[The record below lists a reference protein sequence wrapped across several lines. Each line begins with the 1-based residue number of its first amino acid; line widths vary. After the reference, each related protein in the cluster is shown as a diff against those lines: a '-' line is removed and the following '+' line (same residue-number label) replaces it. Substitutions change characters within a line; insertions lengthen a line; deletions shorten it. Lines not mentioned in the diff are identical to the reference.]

1 MRAKYARRH
10 NAFGW
15 WLLLVSSTLGLL
27 LELLHGFKVQAYLA
41 VSNETRRLMWT
52 LAHAH
57 GVLIALVNLV
67 FAISLETGGVSPR
80 HVSTISVALIAAG
93 ILIPGGFLLA
103 GVAFYEG
110 DPGVGVVLVPVG
122 AVMLL
127 AALFSLARHAG
138 SSD

>member
-15 WLLLVSSTLGLL
+15 WMLFVFSTLGLL
-27 LELLHGFKVQAYLA
+27 LELLHGFKVHAYLA
-41 VSNETRRLMWT
+41 VSHETRRLMWT

-57 GVLIALVNLV
+57 GVLIALVNLM
-67 FAISLETGGVSPR
+67 FAVSLETGGVPPR
-80 HVSTISVALIAAG
+80 HVSTISVALLAAS

-103 GVAFYEG
+103 GFAFYEG
-110 DPGVGVVLVPVG
+110 DPGVGVVFVPVG

-127 AALFSLARHAG
+127 AALYSIARHAG
-138 SSD
+138 SPD

>member
-1 MRAKYARRH
+1 MDRRRRGRRHSDGWLVGVCSSVRRGADRLAHVHEGRGSHPEPVLRGLPPTRRLCEEGQMRAKYARRH

-15 WLLLVSSTLGLL
+15 WLLFVSSTLGLL

-67 FAISLETGGVSPR
+67 
-80 HVSTISVALIAAG
+80 
-93 ILIPGGFLLA
+93 
-103 GVAFYEG
+103 
-110 DPGVGVVLVPVG
+110 
-122 AVMLL
+122 
-127 AALFSLARHAG
+127 
-138 SSD
+138 